1 MAVRMYFDVVGVQE
15 EVDWVWTRSEL
26 RVQDEVDWLSGGTAS
41 AGVQLQVLESTA
53 TAAAGVQLQVLESP
67 AYSAGVSS
75 SR

>member
-1 MAVRMYFDVVGVQE
+1 MGLDQVRIGVQE

-41 AGVQLQVLESTA
+41 AGVQLQVLESIA